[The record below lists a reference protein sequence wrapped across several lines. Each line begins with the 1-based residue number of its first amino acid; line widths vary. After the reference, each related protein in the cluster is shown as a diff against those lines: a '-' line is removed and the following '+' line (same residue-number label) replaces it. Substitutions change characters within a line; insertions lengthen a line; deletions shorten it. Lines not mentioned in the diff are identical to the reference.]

1 MANMKLVLLF
11 AALCGVATF
20 VRSEEEKADPRSVV
34 YTQTIKVVKKPVVIT
49 QISNSGPVCPVFIFQ
64 HGNYQGKKDTYVG
77 SVSKV
82 KRNDDMSSLK
92 LPANCCVALFEHY
105 NFGGKVLKVCA
116 DTKWIGKAW
125 NDKVSSLKTYYK
137 APPAPPPPPCSVTV
151 FQHSNYKGT
160 ANKYSG
166 NVNKVARNDDM
177 SSLKLPANCC
187 VNLYEHYNFGGK
199 VKRTCASTKWI
210 GGEWNDKVSSL
221 KVVAA
226 PKITLRGDE
235 EEVAP
240 EVEYEEEVAPEVED
254 EEDVPE
260 ESGCRGR
267 RDCDE
272 QEVTPEVED
281 VEEVT
286 PEVEDEEEVVPEV
299 EDEEEGCRGR
309 RDC

>member
-1 MANMKLVLLF
+1 MANMKFVFLF
-11 AALCGVATF
+11 AALCGVAL
-20 VRSEEEKADPRSVV
+20 VRCEEEKADPRSVV
-34 YTQTIKVVKKPVVIT
+34 YTQTIQVVKKPVVITHT

-64 HGNYQGKKDTYVG
+64 HGNFKGKKDTYVG
-77 SVSKV
+77 SVGKV

-92 LPANCCVALFEHY
+92 LPANCCVALYEHY

-151 FQHSNYKGT
+151 YQHSNYKGT

-210 GGEWNDKVSSL
+210 GGDWNDKVSSL

-226 PKITLRGDE
+226 PKIQLRGDE
-235 EEVAP
+235 E
-240 EVEYEEEVAPEVED
+240 
-254 EEDVPE
+254 
-260 ESGCRGR
+260 
-267 RDCDE
+267 
-272 QEVTPEVED
+272 EVTPEVED
-281 VEEVT
+281 VEEVV

-299 EDEEEGCRGR
+299 EDEEEVVPEVE
-309 RDC
+309 DEEEVVPEIEDEE